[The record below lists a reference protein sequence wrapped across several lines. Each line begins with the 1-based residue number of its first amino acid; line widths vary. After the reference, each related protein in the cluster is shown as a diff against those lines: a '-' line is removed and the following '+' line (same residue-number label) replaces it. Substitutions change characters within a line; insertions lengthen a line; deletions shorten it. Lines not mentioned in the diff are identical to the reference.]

1 LHSSTREAHAGAPP
15 AASVGDEEKL
25 TEVREVQSNIRTQ
38 LGERKETNAGDKAVI
53 LGQYEVDGAKVLS
66 LWDTAMSNMDQ
77 GKYL

>member
-1 LHSSTREAHAGAPP
+1 M
-15 AASVGDEEKL
+15 
-25 TEVREVQSNIRTQ
+25 REVQSNIRTQ
-38 LGERKETNAGDKAVI
+38 LGDRKETNAGDKAVI